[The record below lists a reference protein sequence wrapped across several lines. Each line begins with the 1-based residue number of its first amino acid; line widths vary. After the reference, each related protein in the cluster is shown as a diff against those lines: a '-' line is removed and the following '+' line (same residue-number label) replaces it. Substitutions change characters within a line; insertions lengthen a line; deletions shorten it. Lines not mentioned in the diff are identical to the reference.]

1 MTNPTAVQEYDA
13 ILATI
18 EHYVAGGKAGKSELM
33 KPAFHETATM
43 SGYLGPDLI
52 VGSIQNLYDYVDS
65 NPPATGLD
73 LRVAS
78 VEVTGTVA
86 AVRLEMDNWD
96 GHRFTDLFT
105 MLKIEGEWKVMTKVF
120 YLHG

>member
-1 MTNPTAVQEYDA
+1 MTNLTAVKEYDA

-18 EHYVAGGKAGKSELM
+18 ELYVAGGKAGKSELM

-52 VGSIQNLYDYVDS
+52 AGPIQELFDYVDG
-65 NPPATGLD
+65 NPPAAGLS

-86 AVRLEMDNWD
+86 AVRLEMDDWG
-96 GHRFTDLFT
+96 GHRFTDLMT
-105 MLKIEGEWKVMTKVF
+105 LLKVEGDWKIMTKVF